1 MRMTRSGEREEE
13 CPEFDSGEQ
22 STMTEMEAD
31 ISIEAS
37 LEEVTRA
44 VVQDVEICLEL
55 STKR

>member
-1 MRMTRSGEREEE
+1 MTRSGEREEE

-37 LEEVTRA
+37 LEEVARA

>member
-1 MRMTRSGEREEE
+1 
-13 CPEFDSGEQ
+13 
-22 STMTEMEAD
+22 MTEMEAD

-37 LEEVTRA
+37 LEEVARA